1 MNSIKTQVII
11 DAYRKSGDVQK
22 MRVAEILQTIKDLPQ
37 SQLVKVLFE
46 RERLKTEISILREQ
60 FESTEK
66 ELKILKNKLK

>member
-1 MNSIKTQVII
+1 MNSIKTQSII

-22 MRVAEILQTIKDLPQ
+22 MRIAEILQTIKDLPQ

-60 FESTEK
+60 FEKTEK
-66 ELKILKNKLK
+66 ELKDLKLKLK

>member
-1 MNSIKTQVII
+1 MNSIKTQKII

>member
-66 ELKILKNKLK
+66 ELKVLKNKLK